1 LALACAAGLAG
12 PLAVAPLVMERH
24 VADASLRDRQAI
36 IELHPGAV
44 SRRVNGDFTHAGK
57 LAAAPLDQSVLPVR
71 WRS

>member
-1 LALACAAGLAG
+1 
-12 PLAVAPLVMERH
+12 MERH